1 MRHLRRCGWVALALC
16 GVLANLTACDTSKTS
31 LPPAAYVD
39 AGARFPELHLVK
51 VGGEWTPGQREQIDR
66 LGVARDITHL
76 VGLSRWEL
84 AEVYRRAT
92 VVLVLNVWATWCAP
106 CRKELP
112 SLQRLSEQLDPQRFA
127 VLGLSVD
134 ADDHVVREFLIER
147 KLTFTNWQDPDMR
160 VARSVLGVRAYPSTY
175 LITAD
180 GSVRR
185 VVGGA
190 QPWDSPEWL
199 TLIRSMAD

>member
-39 AGARFPELHLVK
+39 AGARFPELHLVNLK
-51 VGGEWTPGQREQIDR
+51 GEAVSTAQFAGK
-66 LGVARDITHL
+66 
-76 VGLSRWEL
+76 
-84 AEVYRRAT
+84 
-92 VVLVLNVWATWCAP
+92 VLVLNVWATWCAP